1 MFMTKSHEII
11 NTIYQVSRIHEVYQC
26 QWIFNN
32 TSTDC
37 TKQYIVYYGLGH
49 CSNKAITTMTCSY

>member
-1 MFMTKSHEII
+1 MKLLILYIKSQE
-11 NTIYQVSRIHEVYQC
+11 IHEVYQC